1 MKEITLENFR
11 CFQTKQVASLAPLTL
26 LVGDN
31 STGKTSLLAMIR
43 ALWDCVYG
51 QRIPNFKED
60 PFDLGSF
67 EEIAHRQSDKNTRA
81 SQFEI
86 TAQLS
91 QNSRTEIVF
100 KKEGTVP
107 VPVKKRFVDGTTW
120 IEEEY
125 HGDGDRTLKCGTE
138 RGIWQ
143 VPISKD
149 FVEDGPTTILS
160 SSWIWQMSLLDLIHS
175 DHKQHEGSIPIAG
188 SSSFSRVDVISIL
201 EIWTKNALRIHK
213 DRPFASAPIRSKP
226 RRTYDPASLDSDP
239 EGDSTP
245 MLLASLAWNND
256 HIWRKFKQRLEQ
268 FGSDAGIFDEI
279 HVKRFGKSEAAPF
292 QIQVRKYGKKR
303 KEPKQNLIDVGYGV
317 SQVLP
322 ILTELLLPGI
332 SRMSLLQQPEV
343 HLHPIAQ
350 AALGSL
356 LCEVAGQG
364 RRLVVETH
372 SDHLMDRVRMD
383 VRDGKTSLKPGDVSI
398 LFFERNDLS
407 VQIHSIRLD
416 EEGNIL
422 NAPRGYRKFFMEETR
437 RSLGIFQ

>member
-31 STGKTSLLAMIR
+31 STGKSSLLAMIR

-67 EEIAHRQSDKNTRA
+67 EEITHRQSDKNTRA
-81 SQFEI
+81 PPFEI

-125 HGDGDRTLKCGTE
+125 HRDGDRMLKCGTE

-149 FVEDGPTTILS
+149 FVDDGPTTILS

-175 DHKQHEGSIPIAG
+175 DHKKQHEGSISIAG
-188 SSSFSRVDVISIL
+188 SPSFSRVDVISIL
-201 EIWTKNALRIHK
+201 EIWTKNALRTRK
-213 DRPFASAPIRSKP
+213 DRPFASAPVRSKP

-239 EGDSTP
+239 EGDSAP

-292 QIQVRKYGKKR
+292 QIQVSKYGKKR
-303 KEPKQNLIDVGYGV
+303 KGPKQNLIDVGYGV

-343 HLHPIAQ
+343 HLHPSAQ

-356 LCEVAGQG
+356 LCEIAGQG
-364 RRLVVETH
+364 RQLVVETH
-372 SDHLMDRVRMD
+372 SDHLMERVRMD
-383 VRDGKTSLKPGDVSI
+383 VRDGKTNLKPEDVSI

-416 EEGNIL
+416 EEGNVCG
-422 NAPRGYRKFFMEETR
+422 APDSYGRFFMEETT
-437 RSLGIFQ
+437 RSLGL